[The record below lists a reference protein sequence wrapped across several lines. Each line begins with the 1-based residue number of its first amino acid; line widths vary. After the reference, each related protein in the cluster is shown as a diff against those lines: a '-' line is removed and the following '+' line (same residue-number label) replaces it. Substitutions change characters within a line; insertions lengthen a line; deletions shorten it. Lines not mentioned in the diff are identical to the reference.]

1 MSLVL
6 NEEQRLLQTSAKEF
20 IKQEMPITAFRE
32 VRANGSGF
40 DRSAWGKMAE
50 LGWAG
55 MVIPEEFDGLDF
67 GFMGLGAVLEQMG
80 KNLAA
85 SPIISTVAVAASA
98 ITLAGSQ
105 QQKQSLLP
113 KIASGELCIALAIE
127 EQAHHQPLRA
137 ELTASASASG
147 FILNGKKTFVLDG
160 SNAQTLIVVAS
171 QPDNDSALSLFI
183 VDAEAAGV
191 TRRKSTMIDGRDVA
205 EIEFNEVN
213 VDASALLGEQGSCA
227 EVLSEVLDRGRICL
241 AAEMLGGAQECFE
254 RTVEYLKERE
264 QFGVKIGTFQ
274 ALQHRCA
281 IMYTQLE
288 LAKSVVLDALSA
300 LDDNRPDIAQ
310 LASLAKA
317 SVNEVFELVTSE
329 AVQMHGGIGITDE
342 LDIGLFLK
350 RSRVCNQIFGNTGFH
365 QDRYASLCGY

>member
-32 VRANGSGF
+32 VRANGNGF
-40 DRSAWGKMAE
+40 DRNTWTKMAE

-80 KNLAA
+80 KHLAA
-85 SPIISTVAVAASA
+85 SPIISTVAVASSA
-98 ITLAGSQ
+98 IVLAGSQ
-105 QQKQSLLP
+105 QQKQDLLP
-113 KIASGELCIALAIE
+113 KIASGELCIALALE

-137 ELTASASASG
+137 ELTATTSASG
-147 FILNGKKTFVLDG
+147 FVLNGKKTFVLDG
-160 SNAQTLIVVAS
+160 VNAQQLIVVAS
-171 QPDNDSALSLFI
+171 QPDDESALSLFI
-183 VDAEAAGV
+183 LDAEASGI
-191 TRRKSTMIDGRDVA
+191 TRNKCTMIDGRDVA
-205 EIEFNEVN
+205 DIEFKDVAI
-213 VDASALLGEQGSCA
+213 DSTALLGELGNSA
-227 EVLSEVLDRGRICL
+227 DVLSQILDRGRICI

-288 LAKSVVLDALSA
+288 LAKSVVLDALSS
-300 LDDNRPDIAQ
+300 LDDNRADIAQ

-317 SVNEVFELVTSE
+317 NVNDVFELVTSE